1 LTDRARGALA
11 ACGRAAGHALCERSR
26 EGHVP
31 TGFVAPAWVPW
42 AGFVSCAALV
52 ILDMVLMV

>member
-1 LTDRARGALA
+1 
-11 ACGRAAGHALCERSR
+11 
-26 EGHVP
+26 VP